1 MLAPDTFK
9 DVMSAVAAS
18 VTVVTARGADETVG
32 ITVSAFT
39 SVSADP
45 PIVLVCID
53 KRAGSLPAF
62 LDADGYTVNFMPEGT
77 GDIAMVFAT
86 PGADKFGSVDSSE
99 PTSGHGGPVLDAAF
113 ATFECSV
120 LERVEMGDHWVLY
133 GQVEGGGRTDTEA
146 DALIWAKRG
155 FVRIERY

>member
-1 MLAPDTFK
+1 MLAPETFK
-9 DVMSAVAAS
+9 DVMSGVAAS
-18 VTVVTARGADETVG
+18 VTVVTAEGPDETVG

-62 LDADGYTVNFMPEGT
+62 LAAEGYTVNFMPEGT

-86 PGADKFGSVDSSE
+86 PGADKFGSVDTSAPE
-99 PTSGHGGPVLDAAF
+99 SGHGGPVLDAAF
-113 ATFECSV
+113 ASFECSV
-120 LERVEMGDHWVLY
+120 IDRVEMGDHWVLY
-133 GQVEGGGRTDTEA
+133 GQVEGGGRTDTEV
-146 DALIWAKRG
+146 DSLIWSKRG
-155 FVRIERY
+155 FVRVQRY